1 MDPNL
6 TPEASFHI
14 NVTQGVSLTSN
25 LTPEASFNINVTPG
39 VSGNLIVPAPAED
52 KVSANLIVPRRQ
64 SIGQP
69 GRRQKYWSPS
79 NTEPALAPHC
89 TGTGRRL

>member
-25 LTPEASFNINVTPG
+25 LTPEASFNINATPG
-39 VSGNLIVPAPAED
+39 VSGNLM
-52 KVSANLIVPRRQ
+52 ANLIVPRRQ
-64 SIGQP
+64 SIGHP